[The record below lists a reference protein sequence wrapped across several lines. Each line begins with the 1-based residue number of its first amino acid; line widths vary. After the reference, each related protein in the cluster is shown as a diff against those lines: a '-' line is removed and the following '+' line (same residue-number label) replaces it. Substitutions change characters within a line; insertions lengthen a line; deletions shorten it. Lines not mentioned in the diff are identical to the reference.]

1 MPNSDVSNALV
12 IAESPPTVMTVLVV
26 SPSHADHV
34 VLERMFDPQWSLHK
48 ALTLSAGLTALRDK
62 RIALV
67 LCESELH
74 PGTWLDMLK
83 KLELSP
89 GSPYLIVTS
98 RLADEHL
105 WAEVLDR
112 GAYDVLAK
120 PFDAEEVG
128 RIIGHALHRR
138 QSRPELN

>member
-1 MPNSDVSNALV
+1 MLSPDVLNTFAV
-12 IAESPPTVMTVLVV
+12 AQSPPSVMTVLSV
-26 SPSHADHV
+26 SPSQDDHD
-34 VLERMFDPQWSLHK
+34 VLGRMFDPRWSLYK

-67 LCESELH
+67 LCESNLQ
-74 PGTWLDMLK
+74 PGTWLDMLE
-83 KLELSP
+83 KLEVSP
-89 GSPYLIVTS
+89 GAPDLIVTS

-105 WAEVLDR
+105 WAEVLNR

-128 RIIGHALHRR
+128 RIIGQALQRR
-138 QSRPELN
+138 QSKPELN